1 MTHTTRRSLVVA
13 VLLAV
18 AVVVAWTLLGP
29 RDSVPPPSDALRAQ
43 PATAAPAL
51 PSEEPLA
58 VPAAPAPVASASA
71 DAASPEAERVA
82 APTVSTKQATLRGRC
97 VDPSGAPLAGCT
109 VGLSG
114 WEANSL
120 RMDEWMRDHAEAPA
134 WQAPPA
140 VTTDGDGRFAFTFW
154 PPPPFQ
160 FALSVRRDGRG
171 GMSGRW
177 RTLAEGST
185 TDVGDV
191 VMAPG
196 ILVTGRVV
204 DASGAP
210 MAKAYVTLARRFDQ
224 ANEFDRVGP
233 NWGTQVVSGPDGT
246 FTARDC
252 LPAGEYEVGTKHL
265 LLQSPK
271 QVTLAADRPMESLT
285 VVVAQPRAVATI
297 RGRLLDETGAPVHD
311 VLVEDRIGSTR
322 TYSNE
327 DGTFELRQRDEPRGR
342 SKIAVLTVV
351 ADDFEV
357 DEASARREVPWG
369 SVDVE
374 LRAVRAPAL
383 TLRVTDA
390 AAAPVEAF
398 AVYLVP
404 RDRGHWSSSQLRAR
418 AQGRH
423 EDGTVVVPGLNRGDW
438 LLMVDFPASTG
449 FESLHVPFRQ
459 DGGPRRMDLRALPAA
474 RRTVR
479 VIATDDAP
487 VAGAVVQL
495 CDPFGA
501 PLDEQ
506 RMLLRRE
513 QWVMNSHAACA
524 LVLSEGTTGAD
535 GRVELRGP
543 GDRDLALY
551 APGPG
556 HVPLRQSGIRL
567 DADGELVVRVSR
579 GARLVGKIVPPEA
592 VAALRRLANGVASD
606 AFPVGYRPRLSLS
619 TEQWRR
625 FPLNQGGTDEL
636 AALRIADDGAFD
648 ATGLPP
654 GQWQV
659 EVTGWIR
666 SGNTANIRLFRSAKV
681 QLADDVTT
689 TQDLDLSFVLPGA
702 LEGLVFLN
710 GQPFASGVVHLMGAG
725 EQTNAKTDAEGRF
738 RADLLAGEYRVHA
751 YKETPSGEWV
761 SLPCPTVVHVVR
773 GQTTT
778 QTFAIASAALRIT
791 VLGATGKPV
800 EGVAVFLRGSGDGT
814 RLTPTD
820 AAGVT
825 VTEVVPD
832 TRTLRV
838 LPKALAE
845 PHAQQALWREANA
858 RGDRDPLAA
867 HWLTLRK
874 IEAVAGPPIA
884 VELQLPAAAGY

>member
-1 MTHTTRRSLVVA
+1 
-13 VLLAV
+13 
-18 AVVVAWTLLGP
+18 
-29 RDSVPPPSDALRAQ
+29 
-43 PATAAPAL
+43 
-51 PSEEPLA
+51 
-58 VPAAPAPVASASA
+58 
-71 DAASPEAERVA
+71 
-82 APTVSTKQATLRGRC
+82 
-97 VDPSGAPLAGCT
+97 
-109 VGLSG
+109 
-114 WEANSL
+114 
-120 RMDEWMRDHAEAPA
+120 
-134 WQAPPA
+134 
-140 VTTDGDGRFAFTFW
+140 
-154 PPPPFQ
+154 
-160 FALSVRRDGRG
+160 
-171 GMSGRW
+171 MSGRW
-177 RTLAEGST
+177 ITLAEGST

-196 ILVTGRVV
+196 VMVTGRVV

-210 MAKAYVTLARRFDQ
+210 MAQEYFNLTRRSDR
-224 ANEFDRVGP
+224 AVGDDRVGP
-233 NWGTQVVSGPDGT
+233 LWGAQVVSGPDGT
-246 FTARDC
+246 FAVRSC
-252 LPAGEYEVGTKHL
+252 LPAGEYDVSTNQL
-265 LLQSPK
+265 VLQSPK
-271 QVTLAADRPMESLT
+271 LVTLVVDRPTEQIT
-285 VVVAQPRAVATI
+285 VVVAPPPAVATI
-297 RGRLLDETGAPVHD
+297 RGRVLDESGAPVRG
-311 VLVEDRIGSTR
+311 VLIEGIEDRAGSIN
-322 TYSNE
+322 TYSKK
-327 DGTFELRQRDEPRGR
+327 DGTFEMRQRDEPRGR
-342 SKIAVLTVV
+342 SKTAVLTVV

-369 SVDVE
+369 SIDVE
-374 LRAVRAPAL
+374 LRVVRAPAL

-398 AVYLVP
+398 AVYLLP
-404 RDRGHWSSSQLRAR
+404 CNRGGWSSMDARPR
-418 AQGRH
+418 AQGTH
-423 EDGTVVVPGLNRGDW
+423 QDGTVVVPGLTRGDW
-438 LLMVDFPASTG
+438 LLVVDFPTSTG
-449 FESLHVPFRQ
+449 FESLYVTFRQ
-459 DGGPRRMDLRALPAA
+459 EGGPRRMDLRALPAA

-479 VIATDDAP
+479 VVATDDTP

-506 RMLLRRE
+506 RLLLRRE
-513 QWVMNSHAACA
+513 QWLMNSHAAAA

-567 DADGELVVRVSR
+567 DADGEIVLRVSR
-579 GARLVGKIVPPEA
+579 GARLVGKVVPPDA
-592 VAALRRLANGVASD
+592 VAELRRLANGVASD
-606 AFPVGYRPRLSLS
+606 AFPARYRPRLSLS
-619 TEQWRR
+619 AEQWRR
-625 FPLNQGGTDEL
+625 FPQNQGGADEL

-666 SGNTANIRLFRSAKV
+666 HDHGVAARVFRGATV

-710 GQPFASGVVHLMGAG
+710 GQPFASGTVHLMGAG
-725 EQTNAKTDAEGRF
+725 QQTNAKTDTEGRF
-738 RADLLAGEYRVHA
+738 RADLFAGEYRVHA
-751 YKETPSGEWV
+751 YKETPLGEWV
-761 SLPCPTVVHVVR
+761 SLPCPTAVHVVR

-800 EGVAVFLRGSGDGT
+800 EGVEVFLRGAGNGT

-820 AAGVT
+820 AAGAT
-825 VTEVVPD
+825 ATEVVPE
-832 TRTLRV
+832 TLTLRV

-867 HWLTLRK
+867 HWLTLRT
-874 IEAVAGPPIA
+874 IEAVAGPP
-884 VELQLPAAAGY
+884 

>member
-1 MTHTTRRSLVVA
+1 MTLTARRSLVVA

-18 AVVVAWTLLGP
+18 AVVVAWTLRGP
-29 RDSVPPPSDALRAQ
+29 SDSVPPPSDAPRAQ
-43 PATAAPAL
+43 LGAAAPAL
-51 PSEEPLA
+51 PSEAPLA
-58 VPAAPAPVASASA
+58 VAAAPTPAPSASA
-71 DAASPEAERVA
+71 DTAPPEPQRVA
-82 APTVSTKQATLRGRC
+82 APTALAKQATLRGRC

-114 WEANSL
+114 WGANSL

-196 ILVTGRVV
+196 VLVTGRVV

-210 MAKAYVTLARRFDQ
+210 MAKAYVTLARRFDPP
-224 ANEFDRVGP
+224 NEFDRVGP
-233 NWGTQVVSGPDGT
+233 NLGAQVVSGPDGT
-246 FTARDC
+246 FAVRNC
-252 LPAGEYEVGTKHL
+252 LPAGEYDVRTNHL
-265 LLQSPK
+265 VLQSPK
-271 QVTLAADRPMESLT
+271 QVTLVVDRPTEQIT
-285 VVVAQPRAVATI
+285 VVVASPPAVATI
-297 RGRLLDETGAPVHD
+297 RGRVLDETGAPVRD
-311 VLVEDRIGSTR
+311 VQIEDRAGSTN
-322 TYSNE
+322 TYSKK
-327 DGTFELRQRDEPRGR
+327 DGTFELRQRDEPPGR

-374 LRAVRAPAL
+374 LRVVRAPAL

-398 AVYLVP
+398 AVYLLP
-404 RDRGHWSSSQLRAR
+404 SDRGGWTPLAPRPR
-418 AQGRH
+418 AQGKH
-423 EDGTVVVPGLNRGDW
+423 ADGTVVVPGLTRGDW
-438 LLMVDFPASTG
+438 VLVVDFPASTG
-449 FESLHVPFRQ
+449 FESLYVTFRQ
-459 DGGPRRMDLRALPAA
+459 EGGPRRMDLRALPAA

-479 VIATDDAP
+479 VVATDDTP
-487 VAGAVVQL
+487 IAGAVVQL

-501 PLDEQ
+501 PLDER
-506 RMLLRRE
+506 RMLLRRDL
-513 QWVMNSHAACA
+513 WRMNRNATNA

-535 GRVELRGP
+535 GRVEVRGP
-543 GDRDLALY
+543 GDRELALY

-556 HVPLRQSGIRL
+556 HVPQRQSGIRL
-567 DADGELVVRVSR
+567 DAGGEIVLRVSR

-592 VAALRRLANGVASD
+592 VAELRRLANGVASD
-606 AFPVGYRPRLSLS
+606 AFPVAWRPRLSLS
-619 TEQWRR
+619 AEQWRR
-625 FPLNQGGTDEL
+625 FPGNEVGADEL
-636 AALRIADDGAFD
+636 AALRIADDGTFD

-659 EVTGWIR
+659 EVTAWIR
-666 SGNTANIRLFRSAKV
+666 NDHSASTRAFRGAAL

-710 GQPFASGVVHLMGAG
+710 GQPFASGAVHLMGAG

-738 RADLLAGEYRVHA
+738 RADLIAGEYRVHA
-751 YKETPSGEWV
+751 YKETPSGQWV

-778 QTFAIASAALRIT
+778 QTFAIATAALRIT

-800 EGVAVFLRGSGDGT
+800 EGVAVYLLSAGEGT

-832 TRTLRV
+832 TLTLRV

-858 RGDRDPLAA
+858 RGDSDPLAA
-867 HWLTLRK
+867 HWLTLRT

-884 VELQLPAAAGY
+884 VEVQLPAAAGY